1 MKHLDIKRA
10 LTEHGMTQVQLGERM
25 GVSPQSLTFVIKWNP
40 TVKKLEDIAVAIGY
54 DITDLFFD
62 NEDNEQQHAIPAD
75 SGISSS
81 TSTDATNVQDAR
93 EMMYCPHCGTKFFVV
108 NVPKVE

>member
-10 LTEHGMTQVQLGERM
+10 LAEHGMTQVQLGKKM
-25 GVSPQSLTFVIKWNP
+25 GASPQSLTFVIKGNP
-40 TVKKLEDIAVAIGY
+40 TVEKLTTVAAAIGC
-54 DITDLFFD
+54 DITDLFF
-62 NEDNEQQHAIPAD
+62 DNEQQHAIPAD

-81 TSTDATNVQDAR
+81 TSADAPDIQDAR

-108 NVPKVE
+108 NVPNVGE